1 MILFSNSV
9 LRILD
14 NKWGWIYNKH
24 IVDNIIRQPRKAN
37 DFSASQ
43 HFSSSYIA
51 AEWNVLFTLL
61 SFFNNQKKNYCTV
74 FLLFSL
80 RVWHKKVLF
89 LPSCLPNPC
98 VYIYIPALAMY
109 KSTGLRYKKKRHW
122 SVSTFVM
129 LAQNVIHAWYFV
141 SWKKYGQHFY
151 LSGHFCLFFRVCVNP
166 FGYVFWV
173 GNVVPVIAQIFSSVP
188 ISRAELNS
196 TEINLMLNIDV

>member
-98 VYIYIPALAMY
+98 VYVYIPALAMY
-109 KSTGLRYKKKRHW
+109 KSTGLRCKKKRHW
-122 SVSTFVM
+122 SVSIFVM

-141 SWKKYGQHFY
+141 YREKNMASIFIYRATFAYFSVFVWT
-151 LSGHFCLFFRVCVNP
+151 LS
-166 FGYVFWV
+166 
-173 GNVVPVIAQIFSSVP
+173 AMSS
-188 ISRAELNS
+188 E
-196 TEINLMLNIDV
+196 